1 MSEIQPEVRI
11 LHSGVA
17 RIDGPLVFV
26 RNVSGVGL
34 YDQVEVV
41 APDGGVRIGRVV
53 AIDQDNVVLEVFQ
66 GTDGLSLSGTRIRF
80 LEEPVRHT
88 VGPGMLGRVFDGVG
102 RPLDGGPR
110 IAAEDSVRVDGTAI
124 NPVRRDVPREFIET
138 GFSTIDAMNSL
149 VRGQKLPIFSGSG
162 LSHDRLASMIAHFA
176 RLRGAD
182 AEQFAVVFAAIGV
195 TFDTA
200 DRFRRDMDEYGA
212 TERIALFLN
221 LANDPSTERLLTP
234 RIALTTAEYLA
245 YERGMHVLV
254 IMTDMTNYC
263 EALREVS
270 SSHGEIPSRR
280 GYPGYMYSDLASL
293 YERAGRIV
301 DRQGSITQLPIL
313 TMPNDDITHP
323 IADLSGYITEGQI
336 VLDRD
341 LDRRRIFPPV
351 KLLPSLSRLMN
362 DGIGEGLTDPDH
374 PAIASQLYSAY
385 AQAHRLRVLSSVVGE
400 EGLSEGDKAL
410 LRFGE
415 RMDVEFVGQGGVRRT
430 LENTMDIGWQLLAGV
445 PDGLLVR
452 LSDEQIARHVQPR
465 RSAPEDGAS
474 SGGEQYS
481 PEEGDDGGE

>member
-1 MSEIQPEVRI
+1 MSEIQPDIRI
-11 LHSGVA
+11 LHSGVE
-17 RIDGPLVFV
+17 RVDGPLVFV
-26 RNVSGVGL
+26 RGVGGVGL
-34 YDQVEVV
+34 YDKVEVTT
-41 APDGGVRIGRVV
+41 PDRDRRIGRVV
-53 AIDQDNVVLEVFQ
+53 AIDRDNVVVEVFQ
-66 GTDGLSLSGTRIRF
+66 GTDGLSLSGSRIRF
-80 LEEPVRHT
+80 LKEPVRHQ
-88 VGPGMLGRVFDGVG
+88 VGPGMLGRVFDGIG

-110 IAAEDSVRVDGTAI
+110 IAAEQAVRVDGAAI
-124 NPVRRDVPREFIET
+124 NPVRRAVPREFIET
-138 GFSTIDAMNSL
+138 GFSAIDAMNSL

-176 RLRGAD
+176 RLRGED
-182 AEQFAVVFAAIGV
+182 AAQFAVVFAAIGV

-245 YERGMHVLV
+245 YEQGMHVLV

-341 LDRRRIFPPV
+341 LDRRRVFPPV

-362 DGIGEGLTDPDH
+362 DGIGEGLTDVDH
-374 PAIASQLYSAY
+374 PAIAGQLYAAY

-400 EGLSEGDKAL
+400 EGLSEGDKSL
-410 LRFGE
+410 LRFSE
-415 RMDVEFVGQGGVRRT
+415 RMDEEFVGQGAVRRT
-430 LENTMDIGWQLLAGV
+430 LENTMDLGWRLLGGLS
-445 PDGLLVR
+445 DDLLVR
-452 LSDEQIARHVQPR
+452 LSDEQIARCVEPR
-465 RSAPEDGAS
+465 RAGPEDAETPDEEADDAGA
-474 SGGEQYS
+474 
-481 PEEGDDGGE
+481 

>member
-1 MSEIQPEVRI
+1 
-11 LHSGVA
+11 
-17 RIDGPLVFV
+17 
-26 RNVSGVGL
+26 
-34 YDQVEVV
+34 
-41 APDGGVRIGRVV
+41 
-53 AIDQDNVVLEVFQ
+53 
-66 GTDGLSLSGTRIRF
+66 
-80 LEEPVRHT
+80 
-88 VGPGMLGRVFDGVG
+88 
-102 RPLDGGPR
+102 
-110 IAAEDSVRVDGTAI
+110 
-124 NPVRRDVPREFIET
+124 
-138 GFSTIDAMNSL
+138 
-149 VRGQKLPIFSGSG
+149 
-162 LSHDRLASMIAHFA
+162 
-176 RLRGAD
+176 
-182 AEQFAVVFAAIGV
+182 V

-200 DRFRRDMDEYGA
+200 NRFRHDMDEYGA
-212 TERIALFLN
+212 TERIVLFLN

-245 YERGMHVLV
+245 YEQGMHVLA
-254 IMTDMTNYC
+254 IMTDLTNYC

-301 DRQGSITQLPIL
+301 DRAGSITQLPIL

-385 AQAHRLRVLSSVVGE
+385 AQAHRLRLLSSVVGE

-410 LRFGE
+410 LSFGE
-415 RMDVEFVGQGGVRRT
+415 RMESEFIGQGSIRRT
-430 LENTMDIGWQLLAGV
+430 LETTMDLGWRLLAGL
-445 PDGLLVR
+445 PDELLVR
-452 LSDEQIARHVQPR
+452 LNDEQISRHVQPR
-465 RSAPEDGAS
+465 RRAAPEETRSTDTEEHNAGA
-474 SGGEQYS
+474 
-481 PEEGDDGGE
+481 

>member
-1 MSEIQPEVRI
+1 MSAIKPDVRI
-11 LHSGVA
+11 LHRGVV
-17 RIDGPLVFV
+17 RVDGPLVFV
-26 RNVSGVGL
+26 ENVSGVGL
-34 YDQVEVV
+34 YDKVEVV
-41 APDGGVRIGRVV
+41 DVQGAIRVGRVV
-53 AIDQDNVVLEVFQ
+53 AIDRENVIVEVFK
-66 GTDGLSLSGTRIRF
+66 GTDGLSLSGSRIRF
-80 LEEPVRHT
+80 LEEPVRHS

-102 RPLDGGPR
+102 RPLDGGPDI
-110 IAAEDSVRVDGTAI
+110 IAEQRVRVDGAAI
-124 NPVRRDVPREFIET
+124 NPVRRAVPREFIET
-138 GFSTIDAMNSL
+138 GISAIDAMNAL

-176 RLRGAD
+176 RLRGGD
-182 AEQFAVVFAAIGV
+182 AAQFAVVFAAIGV

-200 DRFRRDMDEYGA
+200 NRFRRDMDEYGA

-245 YERGMHVLV
+245 YEQGKHVLV
-254 IMTDMTNYC
+254 VMTDLTNYC

-301 DRQGSITQLPIL
+301 GRTGSITQLPIL

-341 LDRRRIFPPV
+341 LDRRRVFPPI

-385 AQAHRLRVLSSVVGE
+385 AQAHRLRLLSNVVGE
-400 EGLSEGDKAL
+400 EGLSENERAL
-410 LRFGE
+410 LSFGE
-415 RMDVEFVGQGGVRRT
+415 RLELEFIDQGGTRRT
-430 LENTMDIGWQLLAGV
+430 LEHTLDLGWQLLSSL
-445 PDGLLVR
+445 PDELLLR
-452 LSDEQIARHVQPR
+452 LNDTQIERHIRPR
-465 RSAPEDGAS
+465 RVDAMETGTTNVEEEDGR
-474 SGGEQYS
+474 E
-481 PEEGDDGGE
+481 

>member
-1 MSEIQPEVRI
+1 MSGIKPEVRI

-17 RIDGPLVFV
+17 RVEGPLVFV

-34 YDQVEVV
+34 YDKVEVV
-41 APDGGVRIGRVV
+41 APDGGIRIGRVV
-53 AIDQDNVVLEVFQ
+53 AIDQDNVIVEVFQ
-66 GTDGLSLSGTRIRF
+66 GTDGLSLSGSRIRF
-80 LEEPVRHT
+80 LDEPVRHK

-102 RPLDGGPR
+102 RPLDGGPD
-110 IAAEDSVRVDGTAI
+110 IVADQSVRVDGAAI
-124 NPVRRDVPREFIET
+124 NPVRRAVPREFIET
-138 GFSTIDAMNSL
+138 GISAIDAMNSL

-162 LSHDRLASMIAHFA
+162 LSHDRLASMIAHFS
-176 RLRGAD
+176 RLRGEDTAR
-182 AEQFAVVFAAIGV
+182 FAVVFAAIGV

-245 YERGMHVLV
+245 YEQGMHVLV
-254 IMTDMTNYC
+254 IMTDLTNYC

-301 DRQGSITQLPIL
+301 NREGSITQLPIL

-341 LDRRRIFPPV
+341 LDRRRVFPPV

-385 AQAHRLRVLSSVVGE
+385 AHAHRLRLLSSVLGE
-400 EGLSEGDKAL
+400 EGLSEGDKSL

-415 RMDVEFVGQGGVRRT
+415 RMEVEFVGQGAVRRS
-430 LENTMDIGWQLLAGV
+430 LENTMDLGWQLLSGL
-445 PDGLLVR
+445 PDELLVR
-452 LSDEQIARHVQPR
+452 LSDAQIAGRIQPR
-465 RSAPEDGAS
+465 RGAGNDDQPPGAEREDA
-474 SGGEQYS
+474 GE
-481 PEEGDDGGE
+481 

>member
-1 MSEIQPEVRI
+1 MSTIQPEVRI

-17 RIDGPLVFV
+17 RVDGPLVFV
-26 RNVSGVGL
+26 RNVTGVGL
-34 YDQVEVV
+34 YDKVEVV
-41 APDGGVRIGRVV
+41 APEGGIRIGRVV
-53 AIDQDNVVLEVFQ
+53 AIDEHNVIVEVFQ
-66 GTDGLSLSGTRIRF
+66 GTDGLSLSGSRVRF
-80 LEEPVRHT
+80 LGEPVKHR

-102 RPLDGGPR
+102 RPLDGGPEVVADR
-110 IAAEDSVRVDGTAI
+110 FVRVDGAAI
-124 NPVRRDVPREFIET
+124 NPVRRAVPREFIET
-138 GFSTIDAMNSL
+138 GISAIDAMNSL

-176 RLRGAD
+176 RLRGED
-182 AEQFAVVFAAIGV
+182 AAQFAVVFAAIGV

-221 LANDPSTERLLTP
+221 LASDPSTERLLTP

-254 IMTDMTNYC
+254 IMTDLTNYC

-301 DRQGSITQLPIL
+301 DREGSITQLPIL

-341 LDRRRIFPPV
+341 LDRRRVFPPV

-385 AQAHRLRVLSSVVGE
+385 AQAHRLRLLSSVVGE

-415 RMDVEFVGQGGVRRT
+415 RMEVEFVGQGNVRRS
-430 LENTMDIGWQLLAGV
+430 LENTMDVGWRLLSGL
-445 PDGLLVR
+445 PDELLVR
-452 LSDEQIARHVQPR
+452 LSDAQIAGHIQPR
-465 RSAPEDGAS
+465 RAEPEDDDEPVDEESEGRDA
-474 SGGEQYS
+474 GE
-481 PEEGDDGGE
+481 